1 MLMSRRSIL
10 AAGALM
16 AMPGLAR
23 AQTGAFKGKT
33 LTVAS
38 WQNYGADDPATLK
51 MFTDM
56 TGATVKN
63 VFFTSEDGLLQM
75 LRQGGLGQIDVCLP
89 NLQYVL
95 PGAQQSLFAARDTAK
110 VMTWKD
116 LEPRFADDPSIRL
129 DGKVYATPWVQ
140 GATSL
145 AVNPT
150 AFPTPPTSWKLLW
163 EPSSQGKVGF
173 FDDPTTAIMT
183 AALANGTTVIDNAA
197 REPEIGDVADCLNKM
212 GARISGAGI
221 LRVASS
227 ASIEIQA
234 PRGPSRSTSRAFRA
248 RPGRM

>member
-1 MLMSRRSIL
+1 MLMTCRSIL

-16 AMPGLAR
+16 ATPGLAR

-75 LRQGGLGQIDVCLP
+75 LRQGGVGQIDACLP

-95 PGAQQSLFAARDTAK
+95 PGAQQSLFAPIDTAK
-110 VMTWKD
+110 VTTWKD

-145 AVNPT
+145 AVNPA
-150 AFPTPPTSWKLLW
+150 AFPPRQRAGRCS
-163 EPSSQGKVGF
+163 
-173 FDDPTTAIMT
+173 
-183 AALANGTTVIDNAA
+183 GT
-197 REPEIGDVADCLNKM
+197 L
-212 GARISGAGI
+212 
-221 LRVASS
+221 
-227 ASIEIQA
+227 
-234 PRGPSRSTSRAFRA
+234 RA
-248 RPGRM
+248 RARSVSSTIRPPRS

>member
-1 MLMSRRSIL
+1 MLMTRRSIL

-16 AMPGLAR
+16 ATSGLAR

-75 LRQGGLGQIDVCLP
+75 LRQGGVGQIDACLP

-95 PGAQQSLFAARDTAK
+95 PGAQQSLFAPIDTAK
-110 VMTWKD
+110 VTTWKD

-129 DGKVYATPWVQ
+129 DGKVMRRPGCRGRHRSPSIRPLFPPRQRAGRCSGTPR
-140 GATSL
+140 
-145 AVNPT
+145 
-150 AFPTPPTSWKLLW
+150 
-163 EPSSQGKVGF
+163 
-173 FDDPTTAIMT
+173 
-183 AALANGTTVIDNAA
+183 A
-197 REPEIGDVADCLNKM
+197 R
-212 GARISGAGI
+212 ARSVLRRSDHRDHDSGA
-221 LRVASS
+221 LSRRRS
-227 ASIEIQA
+227 AEA
-234 PRGPSRSTSRAFRA
+234 GPRESPGRRCSTSRRT
-248 RPGRM
+248 